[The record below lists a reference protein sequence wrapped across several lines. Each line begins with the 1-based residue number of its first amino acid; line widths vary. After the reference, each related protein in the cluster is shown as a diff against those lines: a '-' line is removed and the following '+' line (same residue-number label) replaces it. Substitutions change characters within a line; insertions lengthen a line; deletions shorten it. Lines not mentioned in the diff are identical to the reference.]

1 MSLPARAT
9 ARHPLAGGVVAL
21 WPGVA
26 LLPQSRALLVADA
39 HLAYEDVIGGA
50 LPLWSTDEAVATI
63 ALTCRRTGAR
73 ELIFLGDVVHGAQ
86 MSEGA
91 ARRVRAALDALR
103 AECRVTLIAGNHE
116 GRSRAFALLGASVER
131 LERDGWLLVHGDG
144 APELGRRT
152 IIGHVHP
159 SLRLGGGATAPAFV
173 GSEKLVV
180 LPALTPYSPGLD
192 CCSDDF
198 RAVLGA
204 WNVTPAEAQVAAVGG
219 ELVHPF
225 GVLSTLRGVL
235 RGQPASVRAGRA
247 RRAKRLGPDR

>member
-180 LPALTPYSPGLD
+180 
-192 CCSDDF
+192 
-198 RAVLGA
+198 
-204 WNVTPAEAQVAAVGG
+204 
-219 ELVHPF
+219 F
-225 GVLSTLRGVL
+225 GRLSR
-235 RGQPASVRAGRA
+235 RA
-247 RRAKRLGPDR
+247 RRVERDAGGSAGGRGGRRTRPSLRRTLDVARSAAGAARERSRGPRPARQAARARPLIALGPGGPRRV